1 MSERETATVWIKSS
15 RSDGQGNCVEV
26 ALLGGGVAARD
37 TKDRERA
44 TLSFSPQQWQA
55 FIRSTARGRFDRM

>member
-1 MSERETATVWIKSS
+1 MSERETATAWVKSS

-26 ALLGGGVAARD
+26 ALLGSEVAARD

-44 TLSFSPQQWQA
+44 TLSFSPPQWQA
-55 FIRSTARGRFDRM
+55 FIRSTALGQFDRM